1 MDLDKI
7 ISQMHAE
14 RERLNI
20 SIRAME
26 LLLSEGVKGPGRPPK
41 WLASAAMADM
51 PKRRGRPP
59 GRSKRAS

>member
-7 ISQMHAE
+7 IDQMHAE

-20 SIRAME
+20 SIRAIE
-26 LLLSEGVKGPGRPPK
+26 LLIAESPKGPGRPPK
-41 WLASAAMADM
+41 WLAGAALVNT

-59 GRSKRAS
+59 GKARRTA